1 MCAKKTLFHQLCEAS
16 EFRQLTLTPRQI
28 NLMESVLPTD
38 SDIVILPVLKRDGDE
53 GRVVRYHL
61 KFAYHDTIVKVSRYT
76 LGIDASNEHLIF
88 DN

>member
-1 MCAKKTLFHQLCEAS
+1 
-16 EFRQLTLTPRQI
+16 
-28 NLMESVLPTD
+28 MESVLPTD

-76 LGIDASNEHLIF
+76 LSIDTSNVHMINDLHKTARTPFYVETQF
-88 DN
+88 Y